1 MSGVLGTII
10 SAGVVSQGVAA
21 HISSDLSAYTR
32 IGYTPWVHP
41 AQVQRVGA
49 SRQFPRIA
57 ARAGMGVEGVSV
69 PTFRGD
75 FYNRIHISPAAL
87 NLGNLVSEQERRV
100 AVWNAFLTPQTLI
113 DTPMEG
119 GEGIEVTAPGALP
132 LVFRPLQ
139 EREWIL
145 QISTDGP
152 AIVGAVWTFQFAGLD
167 AQVVT
172 ITGDRIVPWSF
183 APDWKDGI
191 LERLSWLTDVMA
203 SPTRAEQRR
212 ALRLSPTRSFEVR
225 SLLEGSERSNFDLAV
240 YSWGGRTW
248 AMPVWPDIV
257 WLRAAVSLGATAIAC
272 DTAGRDFADGGLAL
286 LRAAAMENT
295 RLYEVVEID
304 TVGPAGVT
312 LARPTLQ
319 AWSRGSRLYP
329 LRLAELTYQPQVRRM
344 SDTTVEARYRFEL
357 VEPADWPA
365 VMPTTMYRGWPVLE
379 QAPEESEQLSAD
391 WERAQ
396 LVLESP
402 TGFGRRTD
410 TAATPATLQQHRWL
424 LGGREAQ
431 GAYRSLLYALQGRL
445 KSMWVPTFSSD
456 LVAAAVIGA
465 ASTTIDIANVDYARF
480 GAKRVGR
487 RDIRIELHDGS
498 AFHRRIDAATVID
511 FDTERLAI
519 DAPLGVEVTPGRIR
533 RISFL
538 ALCRLNVDSVEIQHS
553 TDADGTAK
561 SAAIFRSIRDDV

>member
-1 MSGVLGTII
+1 MSPASGLVTPG
-10 SAGVVSQGVAA
+10 
-21 HISSDLSAYTR
+21 ISSDLDGYESDYWPVHMSDMGLSR
-32 IGYTPWVHP
+32 GIGPQAPEFPVTSF
-41 AQVQRVGA
+41 AQQLSGWKTH
-49 SRQFPRIA
+49 SY
-57 ARAGMGVEGVSV
+57 SD
-69 PTFRGD
+69 D
-75 FYNRIHISPAAL
+75 FYHRIHINPVVL
-87 NLGNLVSEQERRV
+87 DLGNLVSEQERRV
-100 AVWNAFLTPQTLI
+100 TVWNAFLTPQTLI

-119 GEGIEVTAPGALP
+119 GEGIEITAPGTLP

-152 AIVGAVWTFQFAGLD
+152 AIVGAVWTFQFSGLD

-183 APDWKDGI
+183 APDWTDGI
-191 LERLSWLTDVMA
+191 LERLSWRTDVMS

-257 WLRAAVSLGATAIAC
+257 WLPTAVPLGSTAIAC
-272 DTAGRDFADGGLAL
+272 DTAGRDFAAGGLAL
-286 LRAAAMENT
+286 LRASGVEET
-295 RLYEVVEID
+295 RRYEVVEVD
-304 TVGPAGVT
+304 TVGPAGLS
-312 LARPTLQ
+312 LARPSLA
-319 AWSRGSRLYP
+319 AWPRGSRLYP
-329 LRLAELTYQPQVRRM
+329 LRLAELTQQPQVRRM
-344 SDTTVEARYRFEL
+344 TDTTVEARYRFEV
-357 VEPADWPA
+357 VEPTDWPA
-365 VMPTTMYRGWPVLE
+365 VMPATTYRGWPVLE
-379 QAPEESEQLSAD
+379 QAPEESEELSVE
-391 WERAQ
+391 WERSQ
-396 LVLESP
+396 LVLENP

-456 LVAAAVIGA
+456 LVATAVIGA

-487 RDIRIELHDGS
+487 RDIRIELHDGT
-498 AFHRRIDAATVID
+498 AFHRRIDAAAVVD
-511 FDTERLAI
+511 FDTERLAV
-519 DAPLGVEVTPGRIR
+519 DVPLGVEVTPGRIR

-538 ALCRLNVDSVEIQHS
+538 ALCRLNVDTVEIQHS

-561 SAAIFRSIRDDV
+561 SAATFRSIRDDV